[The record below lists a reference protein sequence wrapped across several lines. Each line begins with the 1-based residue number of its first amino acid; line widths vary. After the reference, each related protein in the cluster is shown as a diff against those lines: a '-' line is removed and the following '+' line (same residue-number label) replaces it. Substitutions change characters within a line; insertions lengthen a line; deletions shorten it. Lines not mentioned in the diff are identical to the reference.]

1 MRSPRLASLAF
12 IALTLAVSPALAQ
25 SRGSSSSG
33 LDSPAASSSGSGSS
47 VRTVSADHSLDDDQA
62 TIEEDG
68 EDEGEPT
75 VADDGVNPRELPDH
89 DYYFTGAFFRGVII
103 PGFMQDVFVHYEGGT
118 PVNFGGGA
126 FFGWRRNGFNVR
138 AEVWYEGF
146 GNVGY
151 YRGRNDPD
159 YELERVQSDLGVVF
173 GSFLFGWTFQINEYF
188 GIDLGFGLG
197 LGGLTG
203 NMWRQEAYRRGGG
216 GPSGTPAEC
225 TEPGAAGGDA
235 TYCEGDGIPAE
246 DRHTNHDTPGP
257 TYQRFCASNPS
268 APECL
273 GSSGLPSPFYF
284 GDGGVP
290 PMFFWIDLPRIGV
303 TIKPI
308 RQFEIRIDGGYNLYG
323 FNFGASMGVGF

>member
-1 MRSPRLASLAF
+1 MRSPRLASLVF
-12 IALTLAVSPALAQ
+12 VALTLAVAPALAQ
-25 SRGSSSSG
+25 SRGSSSAG
-33 LDSPAASSSGSGSS
+33 LDAPAGSSSGSSS

-62 TIEEDG
+62 TIEENAPD
-68 EDEGEPT
+68 DGEPT
-75 VADDGVNPRELPDH
+75 VADDGINPRELPDR
-89 DYYFTGAFFRGVII
+89 DYFFTGVFFRSVII
-103 PGFMQDVFVHYEGGT
+103 PGFMQDIFVRYEGGT

-146 GNVGY
+146 GNDGY
-151 YRGRNDPD
+151 YVGRNDPD
-159 YELERVQSDLGVVF
+159 YELERVQSNLGVVF
-173 GSFLFGWTFQINEYF
+173 GSFLFGWTFQVNEYF

-197 LGGLTG
+197 LGGITG
-203 NMWRQEAYRRGGG
+203 NMWRQEAYRV
-216 GPSGTPAEC
+216 SGTRAPAEC
-225 TEPGAAGGDA
+225 TAPGSPDPS
-235 TYCEGDGIPAE
+235 YCEGDGVPAE

-257 TYQRFCASNPS
+257 TYQRFCHDNPGE
-268 APECL
+268 PECV
-273 GSSGLPSPFYF
+273 GRSGLPSPFYF